1 MTLSPSRSRARGVAL
16 GLAVLLAVSLVLPR
30 ALAAQAPEPVQAS
43 DQAAVQTPDQPQPPA
58 AKFGEEVEV
67 TEIFL
72 DVLALDRHGQTVP
85 GLTKDDFEITEN
97 GHPVEVTSVDYYTTR
112 YEDLGRAAAPRAREG
127 AEAAPASV
135 PSSRYFI
142 LFFHDQSGA
151 VSNEAAFT
159 RARLDAARWARQW
172 VRDDMQGS
180 DWVAVVRYVQSLS
193 VLSDFTQNQQAIL
206 QAIDDAVVGRPSEV
220 TRPSV
225 RRREEAGGGPS
236 LLAGLPDSFDLAGSA
251 TRPEDA
257 VRLVAEASGKIIG
270 RKNLLLYSLGFGQ
283 IGSAYRLGDSRYY
296 PPMEEALN
304 ANNVAVYPIDLSGGG
319 IHSDTAQTTFLSE
332 LADDTGG
339 ELFKSFNSYLQP
351 LEKISA
357 QTTGYYLVTFQA
369 KHPAG
374 ETGYQKIDVRVKR
387 RGVQVRTRS
396 GYRYGGAEK

>member
-1 MTLSPSRSRARGVAL
+1 MTPSPSRSRDRGIAL
-16 GLAVLLAVSLVLPR
+16 GLAVLLALSLLLPG
-30 ALAAQAPEPVQAS
+30 ALAAQVP
-43 DQAAVQTPDQPQPPA
+43 DQAQPPAAPPAASPA

-67 TEIFL
+67 TEVFL
-72 DVLALDRHGQTVP
+72 DVLALDRHGRTVP
-85 GLTKDDFEITEN
+85 GLTKDDFEITED
-97 GHPVEVTSVDYYTTR
+97 GRPVEVTSVDYYTTR

-127 AEAAPASV
+127 AQAAPASV

-151 VSNEAAFT
+151 VSNEAALT

-206 QAIDDAVVGRPSEV
+206 QAIDDAVVGRPSEI

-225 RRREEAGGGPS
+225 RRREEARGGPS

-319 IHSDTAQTTFLSE
+319 IHSDTGQTTFLSQ

-357 QTTGYYLVTFQA
+357 QTTGYYLVTFRA
-369 KHPAG
+369 KHKAG

-396 GYRYGGAEK
+396 GYRYGGKR